1 MPITPLPTP
10 VPSRADPA
18 NFAVR
23 GDTFLGALPT
33 FATEANALA
42 EEVNENAA
50 ICQSAAQ
57 TVNVSAWISGFGYAD
72 GANVYDPVTFLTYR
86 RKGAGSGSTRPALD
100 GTNWQLLTGFGDV
113 DSVSNQAIGGN
124 KSFTG
129 TISVGTTDI
138 SPIGSIE
145 IGVSGTGDRTAFL
158 DFHSHGTPSQN
169 DFSARVIRN
178 PGANGDLLI
187 QNTGTGQVKFAE
199 NGIDQ
204 SISNAGEVSMF
215 ARNTAPAGWLKA
227 NGAAVS
233 RTTYAALFAA
243 IGTTFGV
250 GNGSTT
256 FNVPDLRGEFIRGWD
271 DGRGV
276 DSGRVFGS
284 AQAGEIQSHTHNVTY
299 GSASNTSSVD
309 PSRLSNGGLTTVATA
324 ATGGTETRPRNVALL
339 SCIKF

>member
-18 NFAVR
+18 NFAAR
-23 GDTFLGALPT
+23 GDAFLGALPT

-42 EEVNENAA
+42 VEVNENAA
-50 ICQSAAQ
+50 ICESAAQ
-57 TVNVSAWISGFGYAD
+57 TVNVSAWISGATYAVGD
-72 GANVYDPVTFLTYR
+72 NRFDPVTFLTYR
-86 RKGAGSGSTRPALD
+86 RKTAGAGTTRPGLD
-100 GTNWQLLTGFGDV
+100 STNWQLLTGFGDV
-113 DSVSNQAIGGN
+113 DLASTQTLTNKTHGAGSVWGGGAIPVANG
-124 KSFTG
+124 
-129 TISVGTTDI
+129 
-138 SPIGSIE
+138 
-145 IGVSGTGDRTAFL
+145 GTGLADGSNL
-158 DFHSHGTPSQN
+158 LP
-169 DFSARVIRN
+169 
-178 PGANGDLLI
+178 PGI
-187 QNTGTGQVKFAE
+187 VGQ
-199 NGIDQ
+199 
-204 SISNAGEVSMF
+204 F
-215 ARNTAPAGWLKA
+215 ARNTAPTGWLKA

-233 RTTYAALFAA
+233 RTTYSALFAV

-250 GNGSTT
+250 GDGSTT

-276 DSGRVFGS
+276 DSGRAFGS